1 MVVKVTPKPP
11 TLSRMLADRCSSP
24 RSLARSARSPAPS
37 ATAHLLAVLVGPG
50 DVVPGTDG
58 HGLPAAARAPA
69 APPRPGGARRPAAGS
84 TAGHRGPGGPR
95 RADESLPGQRRDRVS
110 AGERVEAL
118 GCHLVPARLQRRLA
132 PLVRLVG

>member
-1 MVVKVTPKPP
+1 MVVKVTPKPA

-58 HGLPAAARAPA
+58 HGLPAAAGAPA
-69 APPRPGGARRPAAGS
+69 V
-84 TAGHRGPGGPR
+84 HRGPGGPR
-95 RADESLPGQRRDRVS
+95 RADESLPGQPRGQGFGGGR
-110 AGERVEAL
+110 G
-118 GCHLVPARLQRRLA
+118 G
-132 PLVRLVG
+132 